1 MLPRKLKNEK
11 LKKKYLKIFGI
22 FISIIILIGIFY
34 YNKFCNYYKSGE
46 NNNFEL
52 KVGETLEIRLYE
64 NGSTGFSNCWLNEN
78 RSKKLKLVNRKYENS
93 LYAKLGSEGAGGI
106 ITLIFKAYEK
116 GIDTIKIGE
125 KVLSWDM
132 DARQA
137 ASSATGLS
145 LSNFPLGQAL
155 SEAQHAR

>member
-1 MLPRKLKNEK
+1 MPV
-11 LKKKYLKIFGI
+11 F
-22 FISIIILIGIFY
+22 
-34 YNKFCNYYKSGE
+34 FCGAS
-46 NNNFEL
+46 
-52 KVGETLEIRLYE
+52 
-64 NGSTGFSNCWLNEN
+64 
-78 RSKKLKLVNRKYENS
+78 
-93 LYAKLGSEGAGGI
+93 GAGCFVDDTMVSMADG
-106 ITLIFKAYEK
+106 TMKR
-116 GIDTIKIGE
+116 IDTIKIGE

>member
-1 MLPRKLKNEK
+1 M
-11 LKKKYLKIFGI
+11 KKKYLKIFGVI
-22 FISIIILIGIFY
+22 ISIIILIGISY

-116 GIDTIKIGE
+116 GIDTIKI
-125 KVLSWDM
+125 
-132 DARQA
+132 A
-137 ASSATGLS
+137 
-145 LSNFPLGQAL
+145 NCPLGQESKNCSDYNEKNTAADNEFIVKI
-155 SEAQHAR
+155 SER